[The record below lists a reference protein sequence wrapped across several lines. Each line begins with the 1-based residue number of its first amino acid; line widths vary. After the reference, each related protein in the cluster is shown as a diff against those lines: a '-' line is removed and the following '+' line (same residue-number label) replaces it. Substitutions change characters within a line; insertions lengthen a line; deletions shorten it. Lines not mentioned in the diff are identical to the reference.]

1 MRYCWFEIRG
11 WGYVS
16 PYATQPKKGGH
27 LLIIKKI
34 HTTNVSEIP
43 AFRIENVVR
52 TKRERLD
59 T

>member
-1 MRYCWFEIRG
+1 MRYCWFETRG

-27 LLIIKKI
+27 LFIIKKI
-34 HTTNVSEIP
+34 YTKNVLGIP
-43 AFRIENVVR
+43 TFGVENVVR
-52 TKRERLD
+52 TKRERIE